1 MKKKMVLVLVR
12 GTFLQMPQYYF
23 KALGIQGN
31 EESRR
36 EGQYRGIL
44 KKTVVFRRRGGGG
57 GGGGYSTIHE

>member
-12 GTFLQMPQYYF
+12 GAFLQMPQYYF

-36 EGQYRGIL
+36 
-44 KKTVVFRRRGGGG
+44 
-57 GGGGYSTIHE
+57 